1 MADLVLCCSHRSSGL
16 FFDQP
21 VLYLKTNAMI
31 VPLYFK
37 DELVLNIGP
46 WVHEDFVKEELE
58 TNIKN
63 CVL

>member
-1 MADLVLCCSHRSSGL
+1 
-16 FFDQP
+16 
-21 VLYLKTNAMI
+21 MI